1 MNDTVTLPEIP
12 TFLFTPTL
20 GSLLS
25 WVLAFLL
32 PLAAALLMKQ
42 SWGTARKGLILLVLA
57 AVKSYVEAWLAAD
70 SAGMAFNHVTTLYA
84 LALNF
89 GIAVVS
95 YFGILKNTTVQQ
107 AAIRSGISD
116 RQVINGQFRPTRL

>member
-1 MNDTVTLPEIP
+1 MNADTVTLPDIP

-42 SWGTARKGLILLVLA
+42 SWGTGRKGLILLGLA

-70 SAGMAFNHVTTLYA
+70 SAGVAFNHVTTLYA

-89 GIAVVS
+89 GIALAA
-95 YFGILKNTTVQQ
+95 YFGVLKGTGAQQ
-107 AAIRSGISD
+107 AAINSGITD
-116 RQVINGQFRPTRL
+116 DKVINGHAY